1 MTVDPDCGLLSPV
14 RAGTPAESSTGDEAW
29 LRAMLDAE
37 AALARAQARLGTVPS
52 AAADAITEAAGSARI
67 DVVELARGSRAT
79 ANPVVGLVKALTS
92 AVGAIAPEAAEYV
105 HRGSTSQD
113 IFDTAMML
121 VAARTLQPL
130 ADDLD
135 ATAEALAELAREH
148 RDTVMAGRTLT
159 AHAVPTTFGLKAAG
173 WRQLVLDAAV
183 RVRRVLDGG
192 LPVSLGGAAGT
203 LAAYMEY
210 ARLADASSGDAG
222 LGESTRADHGRDGA
236 ALADAKPS
244 AGGATPADAGLADA
258 VAADIGAA
266 GAGPAEGGAA
276 SAEPAEGGAASAGP
290 AEGAPA
296 GAGPTDAGY
305 AERLTAAFA
314 EETGLAAP
322 VLPWHSLRTPVVDLV
337 GALAFAAGALGKL
350 AVDVVTLTRTELGEV
365 TEPAADGRGGSSA
378 MPHKRNPV
386 LATLVRSAA
395 LQVPVLAAGVTQSM
409 LTEDERSAGV
419 WHAEWQLVR
428 ECLRLTGGAAH
439 TAVELARGL
448 TAHPGR
454 MRDNLASTHGL
465 IVSERLSAVLSPLLG
480 KAKAKE
486 LLGEASRRAVHE
498 GRPLREVLDALPAV
512 TDVLTPAALDALLDP
527 AGYTGAA
534 GTLVDRALGDG
545 TTTSGEPPTWGE
557 GPAKI
562 L

>member
-1 MTVDPDCGLLSPV
+1 MTVDPDSGLLSPV

-121 VAARTLQPL
+121 VAVRTLRPL
-130 ADDLD
+130 VDDLD

-203 LAAYMEY
+203 LAAYIEY
-210 ARLADASSGDAG
+210 ARLADAGP
-222 LGESTRADHGRDGA
+222 GETAR
-236 ALADAKPS
+236 
-244 AGGATPADAGLADA
+244 ADAGPKVESAGP
-258 VAADIGAA
+258 VDIGAA
-266 GAGPAEGGAA
+266 GAGPAEGGAT
-276 SAEPAEGGAASAGP
+276 SAG
-290 AEGAPA
+290 PA
-296 GAGPTDAGY
+296 GAGPVDAGY

-365 TEPAADGRGGSSA
+365 TEPAAEGRGGSSA

-428 ECLRLTGGAAH
+428 ECLRLTGGAAY
-439 TAVELARGL
+439 TAVELTRGL

-454 MRDNLASTHGL
+454 MRNNLASTHGL

-498 GRPLREVLDALPAV
+498 DRPLRDVLDEVSAV

-534 GTLVDRALGDG
+534 RTLVDRALGDG
-545 TTTSGEPPTWGE
+545 TAAGGERPDLG
-557 GPAKI
+557 
-562 L
+562 

>member
-1 MTVDPDCGLLSPV
+1 MTVDPDSGLLSPV
-14 RAGTPAESSTGDEAW
+14 RAGTPAETSTGDEAW

-52 AAADAITEAAGSARI
+52 AAADAITEAAGNARI

-92 AVGAIAPEAAEYV
+92 AVGAIAPDAAEYV

-121 VAARTLQPL
+121 VADRTLRPL

-135 ATAEALAELAREH
+135 ATAEALADLARAH

-173 WRQLVLDAAV
+173 WRRLVLDAAA

-203 LAAYMEY
+203 LAAYVEY
-210 ARLADASSGDAG
+210 ARLADAERADGGLDNGGHAAGVPADAG
-222 LGESTRADHGRDGA
+222 PAGA
-236 ALADAKPS
+236 GT
-244 AGGATPADAGLADA
+244 AGAVPAAGVPADAGLADA
-258 VAADIGAA
+258 SVAGGGAA
-266 GAGPAEGGAA
+266 GTK
-276 SAEPAEGGAASAGP
+276 
-290 AEGAPA
+290 PA
-296 GAGPTDAGY
+296 GVSAVDGGY

-322 VLPWHSLRTPVVDLV
+322 VLPWHSLRTPVVDLA
-337 GALAFAAGALGKL
+337 GALAFTAGALGKL
-350 AVDVVTLTRTELGEV
+350 AVDVETLTRTELGEV
-365 TEPAADGRGGSSA
+365 AEPAASGRGGSSA

-386 LATLVRSAA
+386 LATLIRSAA

-409 LTEDERSAGV
+409 LAEDERSAGV

-428 ECLRLTGGAAH
+428 ECLRLTGGAAY

-448 TAHPGR
+448 TVLPER

-480 KAKAKE
+480 KAAAKE
-486 LLGEASRRAVHE
+486 LLGEASQRAVRE
-498 GRPLREVLDALPAV
+498 DRPLREVLDELPAI
-512 TDVLTPAALDALLDP
+512 TGVLTPAALDGLLDP

-534 GTLVDRALGDG
+534 ATLVDRALGDG
-545 TTTSGEPPTWGE
+545 EPAGDAADAGGKAAATTADKAAGSD
-557 GPAKI
+557 A
-562 L
+562 